1 MRSLRIAMFTTFYPP
16 YSFGGD
22 AIGIQRM
29 ARALVARG
37 HHVTVVHDIDAFRT
51 MGGAE
56 PHASPDDGVRTI
68 GLESGWGKMANL
80 LTQQSGHPIT
90 HRGKINRSWVKS
102 STLSG

>member
-37 HHVTVVHDIDAFRT
+37 HAVTVIHDIDA
-51 MGGAE
+51 
-56 PHASPDDGVRTI
+56 
-68 GLESGWGKMANL
+68 
-80 LTQQSGHPIT
+80 
-90 HRGKINRSWVKS
+90 
-102 STLSG
+102 